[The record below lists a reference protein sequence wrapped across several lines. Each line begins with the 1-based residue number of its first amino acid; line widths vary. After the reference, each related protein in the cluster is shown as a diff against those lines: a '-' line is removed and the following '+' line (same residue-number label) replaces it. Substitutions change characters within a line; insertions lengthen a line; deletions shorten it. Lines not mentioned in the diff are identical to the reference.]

1 MTKKSCCCGTAN
13 RSCCSP
19 ELFNEFV
26 TLVGGTMLTANPV
39 NINDLII
46 LTIKR
51 PGRQAVPTYISSE
64 FGNVSQNCGSDC
76 MSAGG

>member
-1 MTKKSCCCGTAN
+1 MTKKSCCCGTSN

-26 TLVGGTMLTANPV
+26 TLVGGTMLTAYPV
-39 NINDLII
+39 NVNDLMV
-46 LTIKR
+46 LTITR
-51 PGRQAVPTYISSE
+51 PGRQSTPTYIYSVGQNSA
-64 FGNVSQNCGSDC
+64 NCGSDC

>member
-26 TLVGGTMLTANPV
+26 TLVGGTMLTAYPV
-39 NINDLII
+39 NVNDIMI
-46 LTIKR
+46 LTITR
-51 PGRQAVPTYISSE
+51 PGRQAKPAYIYSVGQNS
-64 FGNVSQNCGSDC
+64 FNCGSDC
-76 MSAGG
+76 MSSGG

>member
-46 LTIKR
+46 LTVKR
-51 PGRQAVPTYISSE
+51 PGRQSTPKQIYSVGQNS
-64 FGNVSQNCGSDC
+64 FNCGSDC

>member
-1 MTKKSCCCGTAN
+1 MPKKSCCCGTPSRN
-13 RSCCSP
+13 CCSP

-51 PGRQAVPTYISSE
+51 PGHQKIPAYIQSVGPNS
-64 FGNVSQNCGSDC
+64 FNCGSDC